1 MAINLPQVI
10 FLDAVGTLFGVAG
23 TVGQVY
29 GNLAHRYG
37 VEVDASALNQSFLRT
52 FKAASPMPLGS
63 DRRLSVADQEYQWWR
78 LVAQQTFSSA
88 GVLDHFVNFDQFF
101 SDLYAHFA
109 TADPWVVYPDVPVS
123 LENWRRQGI
132 ELGII
137 SNFDSR
143 LYQVLEVLN
152 IAHYFQSI
160 TISSETGVAKPDPH
174 IFTVAL
180 QKHHCQAADAWHVGD
195 SQGDDVAGARAA
207 GLRPIWIR
215 RESALFTG

>member
-1 MAINLPQVI
+1 
-10 FLDAVGTLFGVAG
+10 
-23 TVGQVY
+23 
-29 GNLAHRYG
+29 
-37 VEVDASALNQSFLRT
+37 
-52 FKAASPMPLGS
+52 
-63 DRRLSVADQEYQWWR
+63 VADQEYQWWR
-78 LVAQQTFSSA
+78 LIAQQTFSSA
-88 GVLDHFVNFDQFF
+88 GFLDHFVNFDQFF
-101 SDLYAHFA
+101 SDLYGYFA

-123 LENWRRQGI
+123 LEGWRRQGI

-143 LYQVLEVLN
+143 LYRVLEVLN

-160 TISSETGVAKPDPH
+160 TISSEIGVAKPDPH

-215 RESALFTG
+215 R

>member
-1 MAINLPQVI
+1 MATNLPQVI
-10 FLDAVGTLFGVAG
+10 FLDAVGTLFGIAG

-29 GNLAHRYG
+29 ANLAHRYG
-37 VEVDASALNQSFLRT
+37 VEADAGALDQSFVRT
-52 FKAASPMPLGS
+52 FKAAPPIPLGV
-63 DRRLSVADQEYQWWR
+63 DRGLSVADQEYQWWR
-78 LVAQQTFSSA
+78 LIAQQTFSSA
-88 GVLDHFVNFDQFF
+88 GFLDHFVNFDQFF
-101 SDLYAHFA
+101 SDLYGYFA

-123 LENWRRQGI
+123 LEGWRRQGI

-143 LYQVLEVLN
+143 LYRVLEVLN

-160 TISSETGVAKPDPH
+160 TISSEIGVAKPDPH

-215 RESALFTG
+215 R